1 MGGLLRSDAGWQQ
14 LCYLKSPNTWWSSQR
29 QSIHML
35 PRLPQHQWGL
45 RDSGQKNR
53 HGQWDDLGHPPKT
66 EEVWPSWPPA
76 QIPALKTQVLTPP
89 AATSVGCCSP
99 LQLRPSLEIALG
111 WRELLCPNPHSCS
124 EQPTSKDGRFRQTAN
139 LLPHWGL
146 TLVGQACAGAPVGW
160 PWLRPQ
166 VLHNRASAPSANR
179 CRPRARPLYFRLP
192 RSVSQNRLQKS
203 ETPQGLK
210 DVNWMCLTVG
220 PGVNV
225 FSSKTE

>member
-1 MGGLLRSDAGWQQ
+1 MGDLLRSDAGWQK
-14 LCYLKSPNTWWSSQR
+14 LCDLKSPSTWCSSQK

-53 HGQWDDLGHPPKT
+53 HGQWDDLGHPPQM

-76 QIPALKTQVLTPP
+76 QIPALETQVLTPP
-89 AATSVGCCSP
+89 AAPGVGCCSA

-111 WRELLCPNPHSCS
+111 WREMLCPNPHPCS
-124 EQPTSKDGRFRQTAN
+124 GQPTSKDGRFRQRGN

-146 TLVGQACAGAPVGW
+146 TLVGQAWAGASVGW
-160 PWLRPQ
+160 PWLRPP
-166 VLHNRASAPSANR
+166 VLHNRATALSANR

-192 RSVSQNRLQKS
+192 RSLSQNRLQKS
-203 ETPQGLK
+203 EPATGR
-210 DVNWMCLTVG
+210 DI
-220 PGVNV
+220 
-225 FSSKTE
+225 KTWIGCA